1 MTSLPLNAGLFRR
14 SICLGLLETCPRLGR
29 QEKPSP
35 EGSLSWIQRLS
46 GCWPGEGER
55 TPQQKDVKAPQNHV
69 SRTWVNVPSQNRKK
83 SPWQA
88 DKQLEISRVKAAI
101 SAHRTFLRAWGP
113 CGP

>member
-55 TPQQKDVKAPQNHV
+55 TPQQKDVKAPQNLCRGREESVCSPV
-69 SRTWVNVPSQNRKK
+69 SLRRRALSLLV
-83 SPWQA
+83 
-88 DKQLEISRVKAAI
+88 LAALAGL
-101 SAHRTFLRAWGP
+101 SVLLV
-113 CGP
+113 